1 MRGGSFVSVRHLAA
15 QQLAEPLQ
23 DDLQRVEI
31 DGLPTEVDDAIRRV
45 ASLKAQLEGLENDVD
60 AMSLKTRERHIV
72 DVVLG
77 YLRV

>member
-1 MRGGSFVSVRHLAA
+1 MRGGSFVSVRRLAA